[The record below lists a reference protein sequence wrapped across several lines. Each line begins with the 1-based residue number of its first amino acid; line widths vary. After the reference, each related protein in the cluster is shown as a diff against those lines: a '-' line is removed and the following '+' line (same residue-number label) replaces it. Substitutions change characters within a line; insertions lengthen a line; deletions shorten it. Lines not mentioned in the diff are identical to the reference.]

1 MNVNSGKKQSSVVV
15 SDIPS
20 VKSVNVSMS
29 SINLSDRD
37 ENRYNFVDNT
47 QSVFKPKK
55 LNRKRNLTSI
65 VSDDNNF

>member
-1 MNVNSGKKQSSVVV
+1 MV

-37 ENRYNFVDNT
+37 ENWYNFVDNT

-55 LNRKRNLTSI
+55 LNRKINLTSI